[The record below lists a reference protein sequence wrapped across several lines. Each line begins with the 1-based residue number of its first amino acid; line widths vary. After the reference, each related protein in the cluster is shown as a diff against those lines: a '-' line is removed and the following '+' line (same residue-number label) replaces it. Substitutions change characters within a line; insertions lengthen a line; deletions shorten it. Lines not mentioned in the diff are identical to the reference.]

1 MKRFLMLALCMAL
14 SIIGY
19 SQDIVTAKGATISFY
34 SSAPLED
41 IEAKSTQAVSAINIK
56 TRAINFQVPIT
67 SFEFEESLMQEH
79 FNSEY
84 MESGKYPNSVFNGKI
99 TDNVDLSKDGTYN
112 VTVTGTLNLHGVS
125 KAYTVKATIV
135 AQGGALKANAK
146 FNVRLADHNI
156 KIPTIIV
163 KNIAE
168 VVAVTVNGTYMA
180 MGK

>member
-1 MKRFLMLALCMAL
+1 MKRFLMLALCMAI

-41 IEAKSTQAVSAINIK
+41 IEAKSTQAVSAINLK
-56 TRAINFQVPIT
+56 TKAINFKVPIT

-79 FNSEY
+79 FNSDY
-84 MESGKYPNSVFNGKI
+84 LESKKYPYSEFNGKI
-99 TDNVDLSKDGTYN
+99 VDNVDLTKDGTYN
-112 VTVTGTLNLHGVS
+112 VTVTGSLNLHGVNKDYS
-125 KAYTVKATIV
+125 VKATITV
-135 AQGGALKANAK
+135 QGGALKGNAK

-168 VVAVTVNGTYMA
+168 VVAVTVSGNYILLS
-180 MGK
+180 K